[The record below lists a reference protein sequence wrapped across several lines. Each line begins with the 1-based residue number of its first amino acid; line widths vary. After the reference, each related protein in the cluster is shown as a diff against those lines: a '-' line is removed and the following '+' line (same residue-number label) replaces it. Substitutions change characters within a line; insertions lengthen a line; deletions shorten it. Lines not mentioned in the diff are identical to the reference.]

1 MLQWDRK
8 RKPYSW
14 TATYCRLCRRTVEL
28 SRAETRAPLTDWSEA
43 AAASSPLCE
52 VFFVCVEA
60 KTAVSEESG
69 SRKNQRVKGSEMA
82 WAADRA
88 EDVPEPLTAAGTEDT
103 ECTAQSMRTTTIIR
117 NETSKTCHATTTGLQ
132 VVKERKREGWREGE
146 GERGSTSNSQDCQ
159 QNIGDGWRQAC
170 FSACL
175 LPVCAADRHSAATY
189 LLVIEVALCAPTCLD
204 CFAFLLFFF
213 SLLGHS
219 DTLFT
224 SKPSLFLWG
233 KQQLPLCPSC
243 VCKQSHDRSISL
255 AEHLGQQAT
264 LLGRSTRQAALPQ
277 ATHHL
282 P

>member
-146 GERGSTSNSQDCQ
+146 GERGSTSNSQDRQ

-204 CFAFLLFFF
+204 CFAFLLFF
-213 SLLGHS
+213 LLTPWTFGHFVYQQTIS
-219 DTLFT
+219 VLVGQTT
-224 SKPSLFLWG
+224 TPSLSE
-233 KQQLPLCPSC
+233 LCVQTKP
-243 VCKQSHDRSISL
+243 RSLDIV
-255 AEHLGQQAT
+255 
-264 LLGRSTRQAALPQ
+264 GRASRSTGNSTRQVY
-277 ATHHL
+277 
-282 P
+282 